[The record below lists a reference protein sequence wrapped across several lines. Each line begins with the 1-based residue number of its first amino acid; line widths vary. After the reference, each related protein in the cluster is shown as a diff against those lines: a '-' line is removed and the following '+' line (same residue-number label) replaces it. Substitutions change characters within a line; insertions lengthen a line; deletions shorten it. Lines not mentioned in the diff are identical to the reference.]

1 MRLVQIKTIKI
12 DGGIVSMDDHV
23 YVSEHYLKIPF
34 DKFMTSVMKDK
45 NELINQ
51 NRDLIAKN
59 ARLENENKWLFM
71 VISLLIKKEGN
82 KENKEEEIEII

>member
-34 DKFMTSVMKDK
+34 DKFMASIMKDK
-45 NELINQ
+45 QELINQ
-51 NRDLIAKN
+51 NRNLTVEN
-59 ARLENENKWLFM
+59 ARLENENKWLLM
-71 VISLLIKKEGN
+71 VISSSIKIEK
-82 KENKEEEIEII
+82 NKEEEIEII

>member
-1 MRLVQIKTIKI
+1 MRLVQIKAIKI

-45 NELINQ
+45 QELINQ
-51 NRDLIAKN
+51 NRNLTVEN
-59 ARLENENKWLFM
+59 ARLENENKWLLM
-71 VISLLIKKEGN
+71 AISSLIQKE
-82 KENKEEEIEII
+82 ENKEEEIEII

>member
-12 DGGIVSMDDHV
+12 EGGIVSMDDHV

-45 NELINQ
+45 QELINQ

-71 VISLLIKKEGN
+71 VISLLIKKEEN

>member
-51 NRDLIAKN
+51 NRDLTAKN

-71 VISLLIKKEGN
+71 VISLLIKKEEN